1 MTRVWLAIGVSIAAL
16 LINVPMGY
24 WRSMVKKYSFQW
36 FLAIHMAV
44 PVIYTLRVKSGLG
57 LAFIPALVAF
67 AIAGQVIG
75 GKLPGQPG

>member
-1 MTRVWLAIGVSIAAL
+1 MTRLGLAVVVSIAAL

-44 PVIYTLRVKSGLG
+44 PVIYTLRVKAGLG
-57 LAFIPALVAF
+57 LAVIPALVAF

-75 GKLPGQPG
+75 GKIPGQPG

>member
-1 MTRVWLAIGVSIAAL
+1 MTRVGLAIGVSIAAL

-57 LAFIPALVAF
+57 LVYIPALVTF
-67 AIAGQVIG
+67 AVIGQIIG